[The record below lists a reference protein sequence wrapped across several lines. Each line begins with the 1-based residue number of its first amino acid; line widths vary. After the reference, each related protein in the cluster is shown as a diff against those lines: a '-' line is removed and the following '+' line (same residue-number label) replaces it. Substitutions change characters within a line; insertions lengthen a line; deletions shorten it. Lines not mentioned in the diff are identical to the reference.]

1 MKARAKDILKYILF
15 AGIAGLFLYLA
26 FKSADWS
33 KMLEDFRSADYRYVI
48 LSMLMGYAAFI
59 SRGLRWNLLLEPLG
73 KKAKPWNAIHAITIG
88 YFANALVP
96 RAGEV
101 MRCTSLKE
109 TDDIPL
115 ERLFGTVVLERVID
129 GILLLF
135 LILLAFIIQLDN
147 LQVFFDQALSG
158 GGEGDGSGIDLKL
171 VLLGGLVLFI
181 VLFFI
186 FRKRI
191 QRMPF
196 FAKVRELWAGF
207 KEGFKSL
214 SKVKNKWAFYGH
226 TLFIW
231 VMYFLMIYIVIYA
244 LPATRDI
251 SIGNGLFVMVAG
263 GMGMVVPTP
272 GGIGSYHYL
281 VQLALS
287 VLGID
292 KADGLTF
299 ATLVHSG
306 QLLMTLITG
315 FLALPMVYRARR
327 ILKRTKHESKRS
339 PAQ

>member
-1 MKARAKDILKYILF
+1 MNKRVKDILKYLLF

-26 FKSADWS
+26 FRTADWE
-33 KMLEDFRSADYRYVI
+33 KMLEEFRQADYRYVI

-73 KKAKPWNAIHAITIG
+73 KKAKPWNAINAISIG

-129 GILLLF
+129 GILLLS
-135 LILLAFIIQLDN
+135 LIALAFITQLGN
-147 LQVFFDQALSG
+147 LQTFFDQAFSG
-158 GGEGDGSGIDLKL
+158 NTGSESTGIDLK
-171 VLLGGLVLFI
+171 VLLLAAVAILAI
-181 VLFFI
+181 IFFL

-191 QRMPF
+191 QNSPL
-196 FAKVRELWAGF
+196 FAKVRELWQGF

-226 TLFIW
+226 TAFIW
-231 VMYFLMIYIVIYA
+231 TMYFLMIYVVMFA

-251 SIGNGLFVMVAG
+251 NLANGLFVMVAG

-281 VQLALS
+281 VQLALG
-287 VLGID
+287 VLGVD
-292 KADGLTF
+292 PDNGLTF

-306 QLLMTLITG
+306 QLVMTLIAG
-315 FLALPMVYRARR
+315 FTALPMVYRARR
-327 ILKRTKHESKRS
+327 ILKRTQS
-339 PAQ
+339 

>member
-1 MKARAKDILKYILF
+1 MKYLLF
-15 AGIAGLFLYLA
+15 TAVAGLFLYLA
-26 FKSADWS
+26 FRTADWS
-33 KMLEDFRSADYRYVI
+33 KMLEDFRSADYRYVV
-48 LSMLMGYAAFI
+48 LSMLMGYAAFV
-59 SRGLRWNLLLEPLG
+59 SRGLRWNLLLRPLG
-73 KKAKPWNAIHAITIG
+73 KSAKNWNAIHAISLG

-129 GILLLF
+129 AIILLS
-135 LILLAFIIQLDN
+135 LICLAFVIQLGN
-147 LQVFFDQALSG
+147 LQAFFDQALAG
-158 GGEGDGSGIDLKL
+158 GDQQAGSSGIDLKL
-171 VLLGGLVLFI
+171 VLLGII
-181 VLFFI
+181 VLVAILFLI

-191 QRMPF
+191 QALPL
-196 FAKVRELWAGF
+196 FAKVRQLWEGF

-214 SKVKNKWAFYGH
+214 SKVENKWAFYGH
-226 TLFIW
+226 TFFIW
-231 VMYFLMIYIVIYA
+231 TMYFTMIYVVMFA
-244 LPATRDI
+244 LPSTKDI
-251 SIGNGLFVMVAG
+251 GLGNGLFVMVAG

-287 VLGID
+287 VLGVD

-306 QLLMTLITG
+306 QLVMTL
-315 FLALPMVYRARR
+315 LAGSFAIPMVYRARR
-327 ILKRTKHESKRS
+327 ILKKSK
-339 PAQ
+339 A

>member
-1 MKARAKDILKYILF
+1 MLKGRLKDIVKYIF
-15 AGIAGLFLYLA
+15 FMGIAALFLYLA
-26 FKSADWS
+26 FNQADWA

-48 LSMLMGYAAFI
+48 LSMLMGYAAFV
-59 SRGLRWNLLLEPLG
+59 SRGLRWNLLLGPLG
-73 KKAKPWNAIHAITIG
+73 KTAKPWNAIHAISIG
-88 YFANALVP
+88 YFANSAVP

-129 GILLLF
+129 AILLLF
-135 LILLAFIIQLDN
+135 LILLAFILQLDN
-147 LQVFFDQALSG
+147 LQTFFDQAFA
-158 GGEGDGSGIDLKL
+158 GDSAEPGSSGIDLKMI
-171 VLLGGLVLFI
+171 LLIGMAVFGLLF
-181 VLFFI
+181 LLL
-186 FRKRI
+186 RRRI
-191 QRMPF
+191 QNMPF
-196 FAKVRELWAGF
+196 YAKVRELWAGF

-214 SKVKNKWAFYGH
+214 SKVENKWAFYGH

-231 VMYFLMIYIVIYA
+231 TMYFLMIYVVIFA
-244 LPATRDI
+244 LPATEDI
-251 SIGNGLFVMVAG
+251 SLGNGLFVMVAG

-306 QLLMTLITG
+306 QLAMTVIAGLI
-315 FLALPMVYRARR
+315 ALPMLYRARR
-327 ILKRTKHESKRS
+327 ILKKSK
-339 PAQ
+339 A

>member
-1 MKARAKDILKYILF
+1 MKKTFRDILKYILF
-15 AGIAGLFLYLA
+15 AGIAGVFLYLA
-26 FKSADWS
+26 FRSADWE
-33 KMLEDFRSADYRYVI
+33 KMMEDFKQADYRYVL
-48 LSMLMGYAAFI
+48 LSMLMGYAAFV

-73 KKAKPWNAIHAITIG
+73 KRAKSWNAINAISIG

-115 ERLFGTVVLERVID
+115 DRLFGTVVLERVID
-129 GILLLF
+129 GIMLLS
-135 LILLAFIIQLDN
+135 LIAIAFFTQLGN
-147 LQVFFDQALSG
+147 LQSFFDQAFSQG
-158 GGEGDGSGIDLKL
+158 GNPSEGGISLKMIL
-171 VLLGGLVLFI
+171 AIGFATFVILF
-181 VLFFI
+181 LI
-186 FRKRI
+186 FRKRL
-191 QRMPF
+191 QQLPF
-196 FAKVRELWAGF
+196 YAKLRELWQGF

-231 VMYFLMIYIVIYA
+231 AMYFLMIYVVLFA
-244 LPATRDI
+244 LPATSDI
-251 SIGNGLFVMVAG
+251 NLSNGLFVMVAG

-281 VQLALS
+281 VQLALG

-292 KADGLTF
+292 PADGLTF

-306 QLLMTLITG
+306 QLVMTLVAG
-315 FLALPMVYRARR
+315 FTALPFVYRARR
-327 ILKRTKHESKRS
+327 ILKLSKS
-339 PAQ
+339 

>member
-1 MKARAKDILKYILF
+1 MKKRIKDILKYLLF

-26 FKSADWS
+26 FRSADWEQ
-33 KMLEDFRSADYRYVI
+33 MLEDFRQADYRYVI

-73 KKAKPWNAIHAITIG
+73 KKAKPWNAIHAISIG

-129 GILLLF
+129 GILLLT
-135 LILLAFIIQLDN
+135 LIALAFITQLGN
-147 LQVFFDQALSG
+147 LQSFFDQAFANNG
-158 GGEGDGSGIDLKL
+158 TGESSGIDIKILLMIAFAL
-171 VLLGGLVLFI
+171 VGLLLF
-181 VLFFI
+181 LL
-186 FRKRI
+186 RKRL
-191 QRMPF
+191 QQLPL
-196 FAKVRELWAGF
+196 FAKVRELWQGF

-214 SKVKNKWAFYGH
+214 SKVQNKWAFFGH
-226 TLFIW
+226 TAFIW
-231 VMYFLMIYIVIYA
+231 IMYFLMIYVVMFA

-251 SIGNGLFVMVAG
+251 NLANGLFVMVAG

-281 VQLALS
+281 VQLALG
-287 VLGID
+287 VLGVD
-292 KADGLTF
+292 PANGLTF

-306 QLLMTLITG
+306 QLVMTLLAG
-315 FLALPMVYRARR
+315 FTALPMVYRARR
-327 ILKRTKHESKRS
+327 ILKRSQS
-339 PAQ
+339 

>member
-1 MKARAKDILKYILF
+1 MLKGRLKDILKYLF
-15 AGIAGLFLYLA
+15 FMGIAALFLYLA
-26 FKSADWS
+26 FNQADWA

-48 LSMLMGYAAFI
+48 LSMLMGYAAFV
-59 SRGLRWNLLLEPLG
+59 SRGLRWNLLLGPLG
-73 KKAKPWNAIHAITIG
+73 KTAKPWNAIHAISIG
-88 YFANALVP
+88 YFANSAVP

-129 GILLLF
+129 AILLLF
-135 LILLAFIIQLDN
+135 LILLAFILQLDN
-147 LQVFFDQALSG
+147 LQTFFDQAFT
-158 GGEGDGSGIDLKL
+158 GDTAEPGSSGIDLKL
-171 VLLGGLVLFI
+171 ILLIALAVFGILFL
-181 VLFFI
+181 LF
-186 FRKRI
+186 RRRI
-191 QRMPF
+191 QNMPF
-196 FAKVRELWAGF
+196 YAKVRELWAGF

-214 SKVKNKWAFYGH
+214 SKVENKWAFYGH

-231 VMYFLMIYIVIYA
+231 VMYFLMIYVVIFA
-244 LPATRDI
+244 LPATEDI
-251 SIGNGLFVMVAG
+251 SLGNGLFVMVAG

-306 QLLMTLITG
+306 QLAMTVIAGLI
-315 FLALPMVYRARR
+315 ALPMLYRARR
-327 ILKRTKHESKRS
+327 ILKKSK
-339 PAQ
+339 A